1 MKAKKKRQLGRIR
14 GGSLF
19 SVALISLGLISYFML
34 LQWAFIFLIVF
45 SEQMPKWLYFT
56 LLFLYIASITTAGM
70 YLYRRLDL
78 RRERAQYGDEAFFQ
92 AYPRE
97 WKREL
102 RRWKKTGAYHTVQN
116 EAPAVLQRSD
126 GSPLKQG
133 LPYDELYY
141 RMCPKALKRD
151 LKVQRLRRRFLEKIA
166 SSQRAP
172 SPYEQRLAE
181 IKTKFDQKSEEE

>member
-45 SEQMPKWLYFT
+45 SDQMPKWLYFT

-70 YLYRRLDL
+70 YLYRRIDL
-78 RRERAQYGDEAFFQ
+78 RRERAQYGDDAFF
-92 AYPRE
+92 AAHPKE

-102 RRWKKTGAYHTVQN
+102 RRWRKAGAYHTVPDDV
-116 EAPAVLQRSD
+116 PAVPQGGE

-133 LPYDELYY
+133 IPYDEQYY
-141 RMCPKALKRD
+141 RMYPKALGRD
-151 LKVQRLRRRFLEKIA
+151 LKAQRLRRRFLEKITFSA
-166 SSQRAP
+166 RKP
-172 SPYEQRLAE
+172 SPYERRLTELKA
-181 IKTKFDQKSEEE
+181 IMDQKSEGE